1 MILNKY
7 KKYFLN
13 GDWHTHSTFSDGK
26 NTPEEMVKAAIS
38 MNLELIAITDHVNR
52 KTDWL
57 DEFSEE
63 INRLKNKY
71 KNQILILSGIE
82 AKAIDLKGNIDAR
95 VEFFDKIDIA
105 LGAIHRIPTT
115 EGFMPKEQISKRKDE
130 ALTHWNKT
138 ILTLLKNPNVDII
151 AHPTNLLSLCQITV
165 PSTMKKEIAGLA
177 KEKDKA
183 FESNIKY
190 QVPDKEFIE
199 LLKENNVSIV
209 KGSDAHD
216 IEELKKFQKKSVDKK
231 TNLGENN
238 GNRRNYFR
246 QK

>member
-38 MNLELIAITDHVNR
+38 INLELIAITDHVNR

-57 DEFSEE
+57 DGFSEE

-82 AKAIDLKGNIDAR
+82 AKAIDLKGNIDAQ
-95 VEFFDKIDIA
+95 VEFFDKVDIV

-115 EGFMPKEQISKRKDE
+115 EDFMPKEQISKRKDE
-130 ALTHWNKT
+130 ALTHWNQT
-138 ILTLLKNPNVDII
+138 ILALLKNPNVDII
-151 AHPTNLLSLCQITV
+151 AHPTNLLSLYQITV
-165 PSTMKKEIAGLA
+165 PLTMKKEIIGLA
-177 KEKDKA
+177 KGKDKA

-209 KGSDAHD
+209 KGSDAHS
-216 IEELKKFQKKSVDKK
+216 IEELKKFQKNNQLTKK
-231 TNLGENN
+231 LI
-238 GNRRNYFR
+238 
-246 QK
+246 